1 MNKVGFKRY
10 ALWVLFCEAVGALSG
25 FLTRNGMR
33 IYEQSVDK
41 PQLTPPGI
49 VFPIV
54 WGILFALMGIGA
66 ARVSVQGERPTRRAA
81 LTVFFLQL
89 FFNFFW
95 SIIFFNFQTFGLA
108 FIWLLL
114 LLALVVLMIVLFAR
128 VDKAAALLQLPYLLW
143 VCFALY
149 LNFGVWRLNG

>member
-25 FLTRNGMR
+25 FLTRSGMR

-41 PQLTPPGI
+41 PPLTPPGI
-49 VFPIV
+49 VFPVV

-66 ARVSVQGERPTRRAA
+66 ARVSVQGERSMRRAA
-81 LTVFFLQL
+81 LTVFFVQL

-128 VDKAAALLQLPYLLW
+128 VDKAAALLQLPYLRW
-143 VCFALY
+143 VGFALY

>member
-1 MNKVGFKRY
+1 M
-10 ALWVLFCEAVGALSG
+10 
-25 FLTRNGMR
+25 
-33 IYEQSVDK
+33 
-41 PQLTPPGI
+41 
-49 VFPIV
+49 
-54 WGILFALMGIGA
+54 
-66 ARVSVQGERPTRRAA
+66 RRAA
-81 LTVFFLQL
+81 LTVFFVQL

-143 VCFALY
+143 VGFALY

>member
-25 FLTRNGMR
+25 FLTRSGMR

-41 PQLTPPGI
+41 PPLTPPGI

-66 ARVSVQGERPTRRAA
+66 ARVSVQGERSMRRAA
-81 LTVFFLQL
+81 LTVFFVQL

-143 VCFALY
+143 VGFALY

>member
-25 FLTRNGMR
+25 FLTRSGMR

-41 PQLTPPGI
+41 PPLTPPGI
-49 VFPIV
+49 VFPVV

-66 ARVSVQGERPTRRAA
+66 ARVSVQGERSMRRAA
-81 LTVFFLQL
+81 LTVFFVQL

-143 VCFALY
+143 VGFALY

>member
-25 FLTRNGMR
+25 FLTRNGTR

-41 PQLTPPGI
+41 PPLTPPGI

-54 WGILFALMGIGA
+54 WGILFALMGISA
-66 ARVSVQGERPTRRAA
+66 ARVSVQGERSMRRAA
-81 LTVFFLQL
+81 LTVFFVQL

-143 VCFALY
+143 VGFALY

>member
-25 FLTRNGMR
+25 FLTRSGMR

-41 PQLTPPGI
+41 PPLTPPGI

-66 ARVSVQGERPTRRAA
+66 ARVSVQGERSMRRAA
-81 LTVFFLQL
+81 LTVFFVQL
-89 FFNFFW
+89 FFNFLW

-143 VCFALY
+143 VGFALY

>member
-25 FLTRNGMR
+25 FLTRSGMR

-41 PQLTPPGI
+41 PPLTPPGI

-66 ARVSVQGERPTRRAA
+66 ARVAAQEPGRGKRAA
-81 LTVFFLQL
+81 LTVFFVQL

-143 VCFALY
+143 VGFALY